1 MAMPSGSGAS
11 CSVRLFHV
19 PVQTGG
25 ALWRG
30 TSSVSSIM
38 MCNIFISAF
47 YIEK

>member
-1 MAMPSGSGAS
+1 MAVPCGSGPS

-19 PVQTGG
+19 PVPTGG

-30 TSSVSSIM
+30 TSVSSIM